1 MARSLWIGIAVV
13 GGGLLLYLL
22 VSNGSASLTETGDE
36 VSRAL
41 YLGLWGAVLA
51 AGILGSGLRLSYVA
65 RSLALWLVVILALV
79 ASYQYRYELQDVA
92 SRISAGLIPGSP
104 LSITDSEGRQQVV
117 LEKLAN
123 GHFGGRISVNG
134 VGVDAIV
141 DTGATTT
148 VLTAADARRAGFD
161 TADLSY
167 TVPVATAN
175 GMARAAQVRVDALG
189 VGRIVRNNVPVL
201 VAEGQALGQSLLGMN
216 FIGTLAGFDVRGDR
230 MILRD

>member
-13 GGGLLLYLL
+13 GGGLMLYLL
-22 VSNGSASLTETGDE
+22 VSNGGASLTETGDE

-65 RSLALWLVVILALV
+65 RSLALWLLVILVLV

-104 LSITDSEGRQQVV
+104 LSITDSEGRQQVM

-123 GHFGGRISVNG
+123 GHFGGRVSVNG
-134 VGVDAIV
+134 VGVDFIV
-141 DTGATTT
+141 DTGATST
-148 VLTAADARRAGFD
+148 VLTTADARRAGFERRISAIRSD
-161 TADLSY
+161 RDRQRHGPRRPGQGRYAQRR
-167 TVPVATAN
+167 PH
-175 GMARAAQVRVDALG
+175 RAQQCPGAGCRRPALD
-189 VGRIVRNNVPVL
+189 
-201 VAEGQALGQSLLGMN
+201 QSLLGMN

>member
-1 MARSLWIGIAVV
+1 MPKAMVAAQPRSSSAGSTAISPVGRSSARSNTFSPRSAAAQNWLIGAVP
-13 GGGLLLYLL
+13 
-22 VSNGSASLTETGDE
+22 AAARAT
-36 VSRAL
+36 VSR
-41 YLGLWGAVLA
+41 VA
-51 AGILGSGLRLSYVA
+51 AADRGETSRRATPWLPANTATSGR
-65 RSLALWLVVILALV
+65 R
-79 ASYQYRYELQDVA
+79 
-92 SRISAGLIPGSP
+92 
-104 LSITDSEGRQQVV
+104 T
-117 LEKLAN
+117 
-123 GHFGGRISVNG
+123 
-134 VGVDAIV
+134 
-141 DTGATTT
+141 TGATTT

-189 VGRIVRNNVPVL
+189 VGRIVRTNVPVL